1 MQRGSSFRL
10 SGKILDLE
18 CVRNLLSSI
27 NDPDQ
32 GLELENLICSA
43 SYGCLYCKNPVSM
56 HRVDLLL
63 TRQPSQVFSNT
74 RLYL

>member
-1 MQRGSSFRL
+1 MQGGSSFRF

-18 CVRNLLSSI
+18 CVRNLWSSI

-32 GLELENLICSA
+32 GLELENPICSA
-43 SYGCLYCKNPVSM
+43 SYGFCAAKKSITM

-63 TRQPSQVFSNT
+63 TRQPS
-74 RLYL
+74 